1 MSLVS
6 KRSKGLQKRWLE
18 DEDESDMNCWSAKR
32 RREDFVDER
41 LRVHERA
48 RVVSHLAEC
57 QSCSLEFDQARAVR
71 ATLRKLPHPRVPS
84 NLRLALRV
92 RASQERSAVENHQGS
107 QLVRLWESWLYRL
120 DELMRPITIPA
131 TGGLLSSLILFGAL
145 TFTIG
150 TTSRG
155 ANYEVPVFYADQME
169 ANLVPMQLQSSVLLT
184 LSLDGKGRITD
195 YAFRDKSEAFI
206 GDATRLQYKNI
217 AMPDFPSV
225 LAITSPINRDIS
237 IKFVPIVFRR

>member
-1 MSLVS
+1 
-6 KRSKGLQKRWLE
+6 
-18 DEDESDMNCWSAKR
+18 MNCWSSKR
-32 RREDFVDER
+32 RREDFFDDR
-41 LRVHERA
+41 LRANERA

-71 ATLRKLPHPRVPS
+71 SSLGRLPLPKPPS
-84 NLRLALRV
+84 HLRLALRV
-92 RASQERSAVENHQGS
+92 KASQERVALEKHQGGRW
-107 QLVRLWESWLYRL
+107 VRLWESWLYRL
-120 DELMRPITIPA
+120 DELMRPLTIPA

-150 TTSRG
+150 TTTAS
-155 ANYEVPVFYADQME
+155 ANYEVPVLYADQME
-169 ANLVPMQLQSSVLLT
+169 ANLVPMDLNTSVLLT
-184 LSLDGKGRITD
+184 LSLDGKGHITD
-195 YAFRDKSEAFI
+195 YAFRDKSTSFV

-237 IKFVPIVFRR
+237 ISFVPIVFRP